1 MREKYGEW
9 QYSVAIAGR
18 DWEGLP
24 SRVFT
29 AQWTMVTAA
38 AFAFLDRV
46 QGQPGFAAQVEYR
59 YQLQVEDAQLASRFE
74 RVVFVDASRTE
85 LSGGFH
91 WAPCRA
97 RAGAEFTTHALAPSA
112 VLHYCAELYGAA
124 PRAELLAV
132 QGYRWELHNGLS
144 TRAAANLEAALEF
157 CGAAALA

>member
-1 MREKYGEW
+1 MNRERPCFGPGMLVLGIGN
-9 QYSVAIAGR
+9 SGR
-18 DWEGLP
+18 GDDGLG
-24 SRVFT
+24 
-29 AQWTMVTAA
+29 W
-38 AFAFLDRV
+38 AFLDRV

-85 LSGGFH
+85 LSGGFD
-91 WAPCRA
+91 WAPCTA